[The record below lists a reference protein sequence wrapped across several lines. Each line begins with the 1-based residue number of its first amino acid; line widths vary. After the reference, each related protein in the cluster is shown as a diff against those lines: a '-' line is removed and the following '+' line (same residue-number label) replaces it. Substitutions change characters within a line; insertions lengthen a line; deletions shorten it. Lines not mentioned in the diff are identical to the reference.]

1 MNKKIKVLLCVNFL
15 LIISLFIMEIFFNKV
30 LTNIDLYISNIIWSI
45 RTPLLTDIFKI
56 ISFLASTKF
65 IITILIVYIF
75 IKKDALF
82 PLNMALSTI
91 LNTIIKKLVRRPR
104 PTNIL
109 VREESFS
116 FPSGH
121 TMASV
126 SFYGYIIYLLYKSN
140 YKIKK
145 VLIPILIIL
154 ILLIGFSRIY
164 LGAHYLSDVI
174 TAYLISINYLIIFIH
189 VTKKENYHI
198 LS

>member
-15 LIISLFIMEIFFNKV
+15 LIISLFIMEVFFNKV

-109 VREESFS
+109 VREKSFS

>member
-1 MNKKIKVLLCVNFL
+1 MNKIIKVLLCVNFL
-15 LIISLFIMEIFFNKV
+15 LIISLFIMEVFFNKV

-65 IITILIVYIF
+65 IIAILIVYIF

-109 VREESFS
+109 VREKSFS

>member
-109 VREESFS
+109 VREKSFS

>member
-15 LIISLFIMEIFFNKV
+15 LIISLFIMEVFFNKV

-65 IITILIVYIF
+65 IIAILIVYIF

-109 VREESFS
+109 VREKSFS

-126 SFYGYIIYLLYKSN
+126 SFYGYIIYLLYS
-140 YKIKK
+140 
-145 VLIPILIIL
+145 LI
-154 ILLIGFSRIY
+154 Y
-164 LGAHYLSDVI
+164 
-174 TAYLISINYLIIFIH
+174 YLIKWYNIQS
-189 VTKKENYHI
+189 T
-198 LS
+198 

>member
-1 MNKKIKVLLCVNFL
+1 MNKKIKVLLCVNFY
-15 LIISLFIMEIFFNKV
+15 LIISLFIMEVFFNKV

-65 IITILIVYIF
+65 IIAILIVYIF

-109 VREESFS
+109 VREKSFS